1 MAIQGVPENQLSGLL
16 AGLLSRKPEQKKDP
30 AKTASVF
37 RSVLDASEKSTLG
50 HSVSNEP
57 FSEGELAE
65 LLESVHSA
73 GDALKKDANSVNII
87 NYKKAVRDFIHLVV
101 ERSYDVSE
109 NTSGRNILKRKKYTS
124 IAVIDEKLE
133 RLAADIMMAQRDKL
147 DILAR
152 LDEIYGLLVDLL
164 R

>member
-1 MAIQGVPENQLSGLL
+1 MAKIGIPDNILTSLQAGFSGKK
-16 AGLLSRKPEQKKDP
+16 AEQKKE
-30 AKTASVF
+30 ATKSKRVF
-37 RSVLDASEKSTLG
+37 GSVLDEARQAGYT
-50 HSVSNEP
+50 HPVSDVP
-57 FSEGELAE
+57 FTEAELAE
-65 LLESVHSA
+65 LLEAVHST
-73 GDALKKDANSVNII
+73 GDELKKDATPANII
-87 NYKKAVRDFIHLVV
+87 NYKKAVRDFIHQVV
-101 ERSYDVSE
+101 ERSYDVCE

-124 IAVIDEKLE
+124 ISVIDEKLE